1 MRALGKGS
9 AFAEASEGW
18 LAEGK
23 SQSSDLLLVSW
34 LRGREF
40 AT

>member
-1 MRALGKGS
+1 MRALGKG
-9 AFAEASEGW
+9 